1 MSWKLFNALLTKIWI
16 LILDFDEAAES
27 AVEKRKLLLN
37 RVVQEK
43 LLPDESNGDEEA
55 EDEVEAS
62 VWYIVLAMWFL

>member
-16 LILDFDEAAES
+16 LILDFDEATES

-62 VWYIVLAMWFL
+62 V

>member
-16 LILDFDEAAES
+16 LILDFDEATES

-55 EDEVEAS
+55 EDEDEAS
-62 VWYIVLAMWFL
+62 V